1 MFTFNKVLCIIIV
14 EFLSGFNY
22 TDGGVK
28 VSIAGERKDKH
39 TADGVTA

>member
-1 MFTFNKVLCIIIV
+1 MFTLNKVLCIIIV
-14 EFLSGFNY
+14 DFLSGFNN

-39 TADGVTA
+39 TAGGMTA